1 MNRTHGHA
9 TGLRTRTY
17 RVWQS
22 MVKRCHDPKNKRFS
36 SYGGRGIA
44 VCDEWRKFAGFLAD
58 MGECPDDTSIDRIDN
73 DCGYSKANC
82 RWATVDEQARNTSR
96 TRMIE
101 FNGET
106 LCLRDWERRIGL
118 GYGTLWRRL
127 AKGETVPHCMRPT
140 K

>member
-1 MNRTHGHA
+1 MRHGHA
-9 TGLRTRTY
+9 GHVTRSRTY
-17 RVWQS
+17 MIWQS
-22 MVKRCHDPKNKRFS
+22 MVKRCTNQKYKRYKD
-36 SYGGRGIA
+36 YGGAGIT
-44 VCDEWRKFAGFLAD
+44 VCPRWRDFANFLTD
-58 MGECPDDTSIDRIDN
+58 MRECPPDLSIDRIDN
-73 DCGYSKANC
+73 TRGYEPGNC
-82 RWATVDEQARNTSR
+82 RWATVAQQARNTSR